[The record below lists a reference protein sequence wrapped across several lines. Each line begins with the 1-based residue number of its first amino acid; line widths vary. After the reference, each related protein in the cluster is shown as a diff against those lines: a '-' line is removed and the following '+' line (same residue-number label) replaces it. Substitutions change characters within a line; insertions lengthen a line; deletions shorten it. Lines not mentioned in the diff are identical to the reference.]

1 MHEYSLMQSEISQVK
16 EISSGGIPHSQSEK
30 IYGVQEG
37 SPDLHV
43 SHVHLRSGAHE
54 HVDPGE
60 LSVP

>member
-1 MHEYSLMQSEISQVK
+1 MNYGLCNRRFGQGK
-16 EISSGGIPHSQSEK
+16 EISSGGIPHNQSVK